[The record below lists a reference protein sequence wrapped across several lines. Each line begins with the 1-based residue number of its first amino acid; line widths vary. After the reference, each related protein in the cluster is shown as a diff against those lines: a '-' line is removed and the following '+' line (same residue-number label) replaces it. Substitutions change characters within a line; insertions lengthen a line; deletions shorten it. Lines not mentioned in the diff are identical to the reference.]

1 LSHIGPKDVKDDLDP
16 HKVGGCCQI
25 MTKKIIK
32 HGIKLHLFG
41 HFHSERG
48 VQKSGK
54 TFFVNCSSI
63 ENGGRYIAEPVYV
76 EFD

>member
-1 LSHIGPKDVKDDLDP
+1 LSHYGPKNVYDDLNP
-16 HKVGGCCQI
+16 HKVRGYSQI

-48 VQKSGK
+48 VKKYGN
-54 TFFVNCSSI
+54 TVFVNCSSI
-63 ENGGRYIAEPVYV
+63 EKGGRNIAEPVYI
-76 EFD
+76 EYN